1 MDIIVALKPL
11 VERRFLP
18 LFAFTLSL
26 LFNFCVKAND
36 AINTENITKQTTKKL
51 VYIMPDISIPFW
63 KIMGSGVQSSAN
75 SLGYRLTLAN
85 AGNSAKHELEHVIKA
100 IRENVSGII
109 ISPTTSAAGAT
120 AIKIAKNAGIPV
132 VIADIGADSSDY
144 VSYISSDNKQGAYEL
159 GKILAEKIKSSDHK
173 FNEVGIIAI
182 PQKRANGRARTI
194 GFMQAMHEA
203 DIKAVGIFQQVTF
216 SYQETYDF
224 SATLI
229 QQNPE
234 LGAIWLQGS
243 DKYQAALDAI
253 NKYGKKNDIA
263 LICFDSEPAF
273 LDLIPQGI
281 IAGAAMQQPY
291 LMGEESVIVMHS
303 YLTGKKVI
311 KEYTV
316 PILAISQKNISKYL
330 HVIKRNVLNV
340 EFINRDH
347 NVKN

>member
-1 MDIIVALKPL
+1 MNIIMRLKSL
-11 VERRFLP
+11 LEIRFLP
-18 LFAFTLSL
+18 LLAFTLSL
-26 LFNFCVKAND
+26 FFNSEIEAND
-36 AINTENITKQTTKKL
+36 AIDTENTTRKTTKKL
-51 VYIMPDISIPFW
+51 VYIMPDIRIPFW
-63 KIMGSGVQSSAN
+63 KIMGAGVQNSASSFDYQLYIVSAN
-75 SLGYRLTLAN
+75 NN
-85 AGNSAKHELEHVIKA
+85 AKRELEHVIKA
-100 IRENVSGII
+100 IQDNVSGII

-120 AIKIAKNAGIPV
+120 VIKLAQNAGIPV

-159 GKILAEKIKSSDHK
+159 GKILAGKIKSSLHK

-194 GFMQAMHEA
+194 GFMQAMNEA
-203 DIKAVGIFQQVTF
+203 GIKAAGIFQQVTF

-229 QQNPE
+229 QQNPK

-253 NKYGKKNDIA
+253 NEFGRQNDIV

-273 LDLIPQGI
+273 LNLIPQGVI
-281 IAGAAMQQPY
+281 IGAAMQQPY
-291 LMGEESVIVMHS
+291 LMGEESVIAMHKH
-303 YLTGKKVI
+303 LTGKKVI

-330 HVIKRNVLNV
+330 GVIKRNVLNV
-340 EFINRDH
+340 ESITRGY
-347 NVKN
+347 NVKD